1 MVKKIAI
8 TGLFLLT
15 GCTPEH
21 LAIVKEIA
29 VVAASFRPQK
39 PAESA
44 TPTPIST
51 PTLTATPSP
60 IPSPFPNPLASPRPS
75 PEALPSPIPCGRK
88 NPQDGPKR
96 GFTWKPESDTQKW
109 AVAVLPE
116 GIPGD
121 KCAFAGLPAR
131 YKGDIG
137 GAHEGTEKRAVTI
150 LDGWTGERLK
160 KEHGAIRVRC
170 GCYWWS
176 IPNPAVRV
184 D

>member
-1 MVKKIAI
+1 MVKKLTIA
-8 TGLFLLT
+8 GLFLLT

-29 VVAASFRPQK
+29 IVAASFRPQK

-44 TPTPIST
+44 TPTPTPISILT
-51 PTLTATPSP
+51 PTPS
-60 IPSPFPNPLASPRPS
+60 PLASPTAN

-88 NPQDGPKR
+88 NPQDGAKR
-96 GFTWKPESDTQKW
+96 GFTWKPNSDTQKY

-121 KCAFAGLPAR
+121 KCTFAGLPAR
-131 YKGDIG
+131 NKGFIG

>member
-29 VVAASFRPQK
+29 IVAASFRPQK

-44 TPTPIST
+44 TPTPAPTS
-51 PTLTATPSP
+51 TLTATPSQS
-60 IPSPFPNPLASPRPS
+60 PSPLASPTAS

-88 NPQDGPKR
+88 DPQDGAKR
-96 GFTWKPESDTQKW
+96 GFTWKPNSDTQKW

-121 KCAFAGLPAR
+121 QCTFAGLSAR
-131 YKGDIG
+131 NKGFIG

>member
-1 MVKKIAI
+1 MKKLLI
-8 TGLFLLT
+8 GLVAVT
-15 GCTPEH
+15 GCAPEH
-21 LAIVKEIA
+21 VVLMKEIVS
-29 VVAASFRPQK
+29 VVASLK
-39 PAESA
+39 PDKKPEVPS
-44 TPTPIST
+44 PTPT
-51 PTLTATPSP
+51 PTLTPSAAPTIAPEP
-60 IPSPFPNPLASPRPS
+60 IPNKPDVSV
-75 PEALPSPIPCGRK
+75 PCGRK
-88 NPQDGPKR
+88 NPQDGAKR

-109 AVAVLPE
+109 AVAVLPQGISGE
-116 GIPGD
+116 G
-121 KCAFAGLPAR
+121 CSFAGLPAR

-176 IPNPAVRV
+176 IPNPSMRV